1 MHLCCFDVKY
11 VMHSVLFHVCR
22 ARFGLGCF
30 TPNFM
35 YRYGAVVVRGLAT
48 TSDKSPAV
56 KFYCP
61 VPQRNIFYAFFILV
75 LLPYARYS
83 LFMFWFLIHFLLVVV
98 ALPKKTCLS
107 MKNLLVLVVL
117 EHGVSVEGK
126 VVEVVLNEEL

>member
-35 YRYGAVVVRGLAT
+35 YWYGAVVVRGLAT

-61 VPQRNIFYAFFILV
+61 VPHNEYLLCIFHSCAFTVCKIFTFHVLV
-75 LLPYARYS
+75 FDS
-83 LFMFWFLIHFLLVVV
+83 LFTCCCCS
-98 ALPKKTCLS
+98 PKE
-107 MKNLLVLVVL
+107 NVFV
-117 EHGVSVEGK
+117 H
-126 VVEVVLNEEL
+126 EEPVGAGCTRARG